1 VAKQKEGG
9 SNNSTFLRESKSAD
23 GRSARILINSQSLN
37 NMNSIPEKC
46 PENNRVWERM
56 NDNIETFKK
65 VKEMRAN
72 PEKFDLYDRYDSST
86 G

>member
-1 VAKQKEGG
+1 
-9 SNNSTFLRESKSAD
+9 
-23 GRSARILINSQSLN
+23 
-37 NMNSIPEKC
+37 MNSIPEKC

-56 NDNIETFKK
+56 NENIETFKK